1 MEHFEEN
8 SVDTLERRWEVLV
21 KIREQE
27 TNCRR
32 KYQEHGNTDRQNSS
46 MSVTVCRRSSAQDF
60 LRDADLAEPI
70 ISLLVARAAGPQQ
83 RMVGPANSG
92 SPTAIHRRGT

>member
-1 MEHFEEN
+1 
-8 SVDTLERRWEVLV
+8 VLV

-32 KYQEHGNTDRQNSS
+32 TYQELGNAERQNPL

-60 LRDADLAEPI
+60 LRDADFAGPI

-92 SPTAIHRRGT
+92 SPTAIHHRGT